1 MSGPVGIRTRVRSSG
16 GPYAIQ
22 AILRAQNEKERVFA
36 GVRYSPAILC
46 LLLRGRRR
54 MKNLPFSVL
63 GELGVSA
70 ASAGH
75 TVLVDCH
82 ERAGSALG
90 TELLCPGDGVSVD
103 LVSVRLLDRCL
114 GCLCFSCHSNHSS
127 AGASA
132 GASGLSASIPFLFRR
147 YSLSNSS
154 AASLL
159 S

>member
-1 MSGPVGIRTRVRSSG
+1 MSLSGPVGIRTRVRSSG

-22 AILRAQNEKERVFA
+22 AILRAQNEKEKVFA

-63 GELGVSA
+63 CGELGVSA

-82 ERAGSALG
+82 ECSGSAFG
-90 TELLCPGDGVSVD
+90 TELLGPGDGVSVD
-103 LVSVRLLDRCL
+103 LVCAGLFDCCL
-114 GCLCFSCHSNHSS
+114 GCCCFCHQNHSS
-127 AGASA
+127 AA
-132 GASGLSASIPFLFRR
+132 GASGAFASMPFLFRR
-147 YSLSNSS
+147 YSLSNSR
-154 AASLL
+154 AASFD